1 MPRKD
6 GCRAAVLRVETRAAS
21 SRITIY
27 FESNHTLLRV
37 EPQSLSVRTTL
48 REACAACMS
57 AMVSGH
63 ETHRTGLPEDRTA
76 RKTGHIALSPSTP
89 FTRPSSRWRL
99 STARAERYTVL
110 AVQAAGATGV
120 ASDGSHRGAY

>member
-1 MPRKD
+1 MPRRD
-6 GCRAAVLRVETRAAS
+6 GRRAAVLRVETRAAS

-63 ETHRTGLPEDRTA
+63 ETHRTGLPEDQI
-76 RKTGHIALSPSTP
+76 G
-89 FTRPSSRWRL
+89 
-99 STARAERYTVL
+99 VD
-110 AVQAAGATGV
+110 V
-120 ASDGSHRGAY
+120 ASDGSHRISRLSHL